1 MRRYLPPLTALC
13 SAAFP
18 LLLAACFS
26 DSPPPAAPT
35 PPATAE
41 VTASSTANIFSPTTV
56 TIAKGGS
63 VTWTIGTRNH
73 NVTFVQTPG
82 APANVPT
89 ATNATATRQFA
100 QTGTFAYVCSLHAG
114 MVGTVVVQ

>member
-1 MRRYLPPLTALC
+1 MRCSSPWLATTVPAVLALSLT
-13 SAAFP
+13 
-18 LLLAACFS
+18 ACFS
-26 DSPPPAAPT
+26 EAPLPAAPA
-35 PPATAE
+35 PAAAAD

-56 TIAKGGS
+56 TIAKGGT

-73 NVTFVQTPG
+73 NVTFVQAAG

-89 ATNATATRQFA
+89 ATNTTATRQFA
-100 QTGTFAYVCSLHAG
+100 QPGTFAYVCSLHAG

>member
-1 MRRYLPPLTALC
+1 MRRFPLSLAATC
-13 SAAFP
+13 SAVLP
-18 LLLAACFS
+18 LCLAACFS
-26 DSPPPAAPT
+26 DAPLPAAPR
-35 PPATAE
+35 PSPTAD

-73 NVTFVQTPG
+73 NVTFVQTAG
-82 APANVPT
+82 APANIPT
-89 ATNATATRQFA
+89 ATNATATRQFPQA
-100 QTGTFAYVCSLHAG
+100 GTFAYVCSLHAG